1 MTTWPIRYALDLVMI
16 RVLRNEDGGKVRSS
30 PERRR
35 VMGMRKTVLL
45 LISVT
50 VALLLA
56 GAVTLFAPKERAEAA
71 FPGTSAKIAFFFND
85 TANNEIYT
93 ISFSDGKWGNAKPL
107 TD

>member
-1 MTTWPIRYALDLVMI
+1 MTTWPIRYALALVMI
-16 RVLRNEDGGKVRSS
+16 RVLRSGGGGKVRSS

-45 LISVT
+45 LVPVT

-71 FPGTSAKIAFFFND
+71 FPGTSAKITFLSD
-85 TANNEIYT
+85 RDGNNEIYT
-93 ISFSDGKWGNAKPL
+93 ISFSDGKWGNPKRL
-107 TD
+107 T